1 MKKLLF
7 AAVLIVASF
16 SVKSQIVDTSVY
28 QIAACKIVPF
38 KAKFSD
44 TSNVTHIGA
53 RVVSDDLKTACQL
66 YFCFMDSSHT
76 ILMQGNKT
84 IGGQDYQN
92 WNGNNVYPF
101 TYLGILFGLTYKTP

>member
-1 MKKLLF
+1 MKKIIILVALF
-7 AAVLIVASF
+7 TIF
-16 SVKSQIVDTSVY
+16 TSVKSQVIDTTVTN
-28 QIAACKIVPF
+28 IAACKVVSF

-92 WNGNNVYPF
+92 WNGNKSSYRNKRC
-101 TYLGILFGLTYKTP
+101 LNN